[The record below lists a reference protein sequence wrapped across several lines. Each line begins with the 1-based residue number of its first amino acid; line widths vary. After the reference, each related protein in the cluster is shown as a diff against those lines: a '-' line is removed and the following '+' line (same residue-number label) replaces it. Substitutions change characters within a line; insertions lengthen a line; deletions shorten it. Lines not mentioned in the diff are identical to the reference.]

1 VIFIYCLVQ
10 LCAEHFVC
18 FFQVSSVSF
27 CTFWILSHIYRLH
40 LDLNFVGLIVRD
52 QGAAA
57 CCSSLISQRLECLNL
72 LFLIA
77 DSVFCEHH
85 PQLNCR
91 DCLLEI

>member
-18 FFQVSSVSF
+18 FLQVTSVSF
-27 CTFWILSHIYRLH
+27 CIFWILSHICRLQ
-40 LDLNFVGLIVRD
+40 LDLNFVGLIARD

-57 CCSSLISQRLECLNL
+57 SCSSLISQRLECLNL

-85 PQLNCR
+85 C
-91 DCLLEI
+91 